1 MESEKKITADDAR
14 NWELESL
21 AEAIGNCLELS
32 DEFVGRYCG
41 ESVAAQ
47 LRRIPES
54 ERENLLSPHIGDGR
68 AVGGFYSLGESSIV
82 LPVGEIEYQFD
93 GAAADTFADV
103 NDWTIRGN
111 LAYATLDGAEFPIDV
126 DALERDIDEYLSGD
140 CPDEFV
146 GAYLEC
152 ALWSSCGEDGKSL
165 DDSFDVDDIAPE
177 TRRAAETDCA
187 DFWRRHGWILSRD
200 VRRGGF
206 DFWLTRNRHGAGFWD
221 GDWRESFDDRAIEKR
236 LTDAAHEFGSVD
248 LYIGDDGKI
257 HG

>member
-1 MESEKKITADDAR
+1 MNSHKKITVDNAI
-14 NWELESL
+14 ELELQNL
-21 AEAIGNCLELS
+21 ADAIGNCLELN
-32 DEFVGRYCG
+32 DDFIGRYCG
-41 ESVAAQ
+41 ARVATQ
-47 LRRIPES
+47 LRRVSES
-54 ERENLLSPHIGDGR
+54 DREYILQSHLGDGR

-93 GAAADTFADV
+93 GAPEDTFETV
-103 NDWTIRGN
+103 SDWTINGN
-111 LAYATLDGAEFPIDV
+111 LAYAGMDAAEFPVDV
-126 DALERDIDEYLSGD
+126 DALETEIDEFLSGD

-146 GAYLEC
+146 ESYLEC
-152 ALWSSCGEDGKSL
+152 ALWSSTDDDGNPL
-165 DDSFDVDDIAPE
+165 DDSFDVDDIGRE

-206 DFWLTRNRHGAGFWD
+206 DFWLTRNGHGAGFWD
-221 GDWRESFDDRAIEKR
+221 GDWRTESADYGKR

-248 LYIGDDGKI
+248 FYTGDDGRI